1 MNAPAPQDAAER
13 LQALDPARSFIVQ
26 APAGSGKTELLTNR
40 YLNLLAHVDHP
51 EEVVA
56 ITFTRKAAAEM
67 RHRVLAALETA
78 AHGRAGCGAEGCKS
92 AARDERPAPMHRA
105 LTRDLARAVLARD
118 AQAHWDIRANP
129 GRLRIGTIDSF
140 CSALTR
146 RMPLLSR
153 LGAPPAIVEDAEPIY
168 REAARSL
175 VGLLETDDS
184 RDNARDGG
192 GRATQG
198 AVAGG
203 GGRATSGTEADGS
216 WSPAIER
223 LLLHLD
229 NHLPRVEELLAR
241 MLARRDQWLRHLA
254 DRGSERL
261 RRETLEAA
269 LARLVRD
276 TLAALRAAVPQQH
289 VPGLLATSREA
300 AQRLKADGS
309 TSVIL
314 GCLDLRML
322 PGDTADDLPAWR
334 GLAQLLLTNEGRWR
348 KQVNANVGFPPPS
361 GTRDATE
368 KTRRESA
375 KQRFAALVEALAE
388 HEPLRARLAA
398 LAALPPP
405 RYDDTQWQVVEAL
418 CELLPLAVA
427 QLRLVFQARGE
438 VDFTEVAWGAIQALG
453 TPDEPTDLAL
463 SLDYRIRHLLVDEFQ
478 DTSQSQFELLERLTA
493 GWEPGDGRT
502 LFVVGDP
509 MQSIYRFRQAEVGL
523 YLRARHEGIGRVRLA
538 PLDLKVN
545 FRSQSGLVEWVN
557 EAFSRVLPT
566 TEDIAA
572 GAVRHAP
579 AVAQHPALPDA
590 AVRVYPFVGQDDVA
604 EAKQVTTLAREAL
617 AAGADMTVAILVRS
631 RSHLY
636 RIAPQLKRAGLRFR
650 AVEIEELGHRP
661 AVQDLLALTRALVH
675 PADRVAWLAL
685 LRAPW
690 CGLTLADLEAAV
702 GDETGVTVWE
712 RLQDIARREHLTAGG
727 QARLTRVLPVL
738 TAALAERRRQ
748 PLRRAVEGAWLAL
761 GGPACVAERT
771 DLEDAAVYFDLLD
784 ELEEG
789 GDLPDLARLEEQV
802 RELFA
807 LPDVEADARLQ
818 LMTVHKAKGLEFHTV
833 IVPGLGRLPRRN
845 DPPLLLWL
853 ERTTPRA
860 HAPDLLLAPIRA
872 SGSERD
878 AIYDYLWRLDQE
890 KGCYE
895 DGRLLY
901 VAATRAI
908 ERLHLLGH
916 APLRKG
922 GDVVEP
928 AAPDPRSL
936 LYQLWPAVRGEFEA
950 AFARRPAAA
959 VVPDAVPDETAAD
972 GRLLSRLPLGW
983 RLPAPPPSLV
993 ARAAN
998 ETAPAE
1004 LPAVEFEWAS
1014 ETIRHVGTV
1023 VHRVLQHIA
1032 REGMERWGVERLQRM
1047 QPVFARLL
1055 AELGVPEAQ
1064 RAEAVARVER
1074 ALARTLDDAR
1084 GRWLLDAAHAEARS
1098 ELALSGVLD
1107 GDIVNVVLDRTFVD
1121 ENGTRWI
1128 ADYKTSAHE
1137 GGGLDEFL
1145 DREQDRYRLQLE
1157 RYARLMARLD
1167 PRPIRLG
1174 LYFPLLGG
1182 WREWAP
1188 GDRP

>member
-1 MNAPAPQDAAER
+1 MNAPAPRDAAER

-67 RHRVLAALETA
+67 RSRVLLALES
-78 AHGRAGCGAEGCKS
+78 GARE
-92 AARDERPAPMHRA
+92 ARPVQTHKA
-105 LTRDLARAVLARD
+105 LTWDLARAVLTRD
-118 AQAHWDIRANP
+118 ARAHWDIRANP

-146 RMPLLSR
+146 QMPLLSR
-153 LGAPPAIVEDAEPIY
+153 LGAPPAIVEDAEPLY
-168 REAARSL
+168 REAARNL
-175 VGLLETDDS
+175 IGLLET
-184 RDNARDGG
+184 
-192 GRATQG
+192 
-198 AVAGG
+198 
-203 GGRATSGTEADGS
+203 DGS
-216 WSPAIER
+216 WSPAIEQ

-276 TLAALRAAVPQQH
+276 VLATLRATVPRQH
-289 VPGLLATSREA
+289 ASELLATARDA

-309 TSVIL
+309 DSAIL
-314 GCLDLRML
+314 ACLDLREL
-322 PGDTADDLPAWR
+322 PGDTVDDLPAWR
-334 GLAQLLLTNEGRWR
+334 GLAQLLLTASGSWR
-348 KQVNANVGFPPPS
+348 KRVDTGIGFPPPS
-361 GTRDATE
+361 GARDAAE
-368 KTRRESA
+368 KARRESA
-375 KQRFAALVEALAE
+375 KRRFVGLVEALAD
-388 HEPLRARLAA
+388 HEMLRVRLAA
-398 LAALPPP
+398 LALLPPP
-405 RYDDTQWQVVEAL
+405 RYDDNQWQVVEAL

-427 QLRLVFQARGE
+427 QLRLVFQAHGE

-557 EAFSRVLPT
+557 HAFARVLPA

-572 GAVRHAP
+572 GAVCHAS

-590 AVRVYPFVGQDDVA
+590 AVCVHPFIGQDDIA
-604 EAKQVTTLAREAL
+604 EAKQVAALARAAL
-617 AAGADMTVAILVRS
+617 AADTDKTVAILVRS

-636 RIAPQLKRAGLRFR
+636 QIAPHLKQTGLRFR
-650 AVEIEELGHRP
+650 AVEIEQLGHRS

-675 PADRVAWLAL
+675 PADRVAWLAV

-690 CGLTLADLEAAV
+690 CGLTLTDLEALV
-702 GDETGVTVWE
+702 GDDVGITVWE
-712 RLQDIARREHLTAGG
+712 RLLDAARRERLSADGRG
-727 QARLTRVLPVL
+727 RLARVQPILA
-738 TAALAERRRQ
+738 AALADRRRQ
-748 PLRRAVEGAWLAL
+748 PLRRAIEGAWLAL
-761 GGPACVAERT
+761 GGSACVAERT

-789 GDLPDLARLEEQV
+789 GDLPDLAQLEEQV
-802 RELFA
+802 TQLFA

-872 SGSERD
+872 SGSEQEP
-878 AIYDYLWRLDQE
+878 IYNHLWRLDQD
-890 KGCYE
+890 KGYYE

-916 APLRKG
+916 TQLREN
-922 GDVVEP
+922 GDTVEL

-936 LYQLWPAVRGEFEA
+936 LYQLWPAVCEEFEL
-950 AFARRPAAA
+950 AFASRSPVAIQPAEPAG
-959 VVPDAVPDETAAD
+959 TTGD
-972 GRLLSRLPLGW
+972 GRPVRRLPLAW
-983 RLPAPPPSLV
+983 RVPAPPLSLV
-993 ARAAN
+993 AGV
-998 ETAPAE
+998 ESEMTHTE
-1004 LPAVEFEWAS
+1004 LPMVEFEWAS
-1014 ETIRHVGTV
+1014 EAIRHVGTV

-1032 REGMERWGVERLQRM
+1032 REGAERWTAERLRGM
-1047 QPVFARLL
+1047 QPTFDRIL
-1055 AELGVPEAQ
+1055 AELGVPAAQ
-1064 RAEAVARVER
+1064 RSQAVARVER
-1074 ALARTLDDAR
+1074 ALQQTLIDTR
-1084 GRWLLDAAHAEARS
+1084 GRWLLDAAHAETRS

-1107 GDIVNVVLDRTFVD
+1107 GDIVNVILDRTFVD

-1128 ADYKTSAHE
+1128 VDYKTSAHE

-1145 DREQDRYRLQLE
+1145 DREQERYRFQLE

-1167 PRPIRLG
+1167 SRPIRLG

-1182 WREWAP
+1182 WREWTP
-1188 GDRP
+1188 GGRG